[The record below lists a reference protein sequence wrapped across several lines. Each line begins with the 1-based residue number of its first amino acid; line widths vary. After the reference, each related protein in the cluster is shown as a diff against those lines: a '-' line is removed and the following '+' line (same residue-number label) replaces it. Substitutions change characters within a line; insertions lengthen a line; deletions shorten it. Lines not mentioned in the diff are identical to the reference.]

1 MLVRDLMQNMF
12 LPKKEIFINKIVK
25 VREIDVH
32 LISLT
37 MEEHKNVLWAMYQLP
52 CHLDKGIYSEEKTEY
67 SSNRNEMINNI
78 SKKMS
83 SPHIHISEIMIQK
96 QKVIFSSSTARAMS
110 DRTCEG
116 YIHLQHFIEKG
127 MDTTNWNE
135 VDLANIIMV
144 TYEQKESEEFPAIDL
159 SKELDITLK
168 VSKDF
173 NQVLINQPL
182 TLEFG
187 EIEKG
192 KKLYFYDSIEKK
204 NRIFYINKMNHYDIW
219 EEVNRNLEDQ
229 LMQVFPKEQIMQ
241 VKEQYLIGLEK
252 TCPEGMNLAMLEY
265 ETEDDV
271 QLNFYSKEYL
281 DERPAPKTSSVSTM
295 LFKSDRE
302 LGSNGFKSRVR
313 MIKPV
318 EKDFNGSIDVE
329 LFSLFMEV
337 PEEIITI

>member
-32 LISLT
+32 LISIT
-37 MEEHKNVLWAMYQLP
+37 MQEHKNVLWAMYQLP
-52 CHLDKGIYSEEKTEY
+52 CHLDEGIYSEERTEY
-67 SSNRNEMINNI
+67 TSNRNEMINNI

-83 SPHIHISEIMIQK
+83 SPHIHISEIMIQN
-96 QKVIFSSSTARAMS
+96 QKVIFSSSTARALS

-116 YIHLQHFIEKG
+116 YIQLQHFIEKG

-144 TYEQKESEEFPAIDL
+144 TYEQKESGEFPEIDL
-159 SKELDITLK
+159 SKKLDITLK
-168 VSKDF
+168 VSKYF
-173 NQVLINQPL
+173 NQVLINQPI

-192 KKLYFYDSIEKK
+192 KKFYFYDSIEKK
-204 NRIFYINKMNHYDIW
+204 NRIFYIDKMNHYDIW
-219 EEVNRNLEDQ
+219 EEVNSNLENQ
-229 LMQVFPKEQIMQ
+229 LMQVLPKEQFMQ
-241 VKEQYLIGLEK
+241 MKEQYLIGLEK
-252 TCPEGMNLAMLEY
+252 TCPKEMNLAMLEY
-265 ETEDDV
+265 ETEDGV
-271 QLNFYSKEYL
+271 QLNFSSKEYL
-281 DERPAPKTSSVSTM
+281 DERPAPKTSSASTM
-295 LFKSDRE
+295 LFKSDSE
-302 LGSNGFKSRVR
+302 LGRNGFKSRVH

-329 LFSLFMEV
+329 LFSVFMEV